1 MSELPLDPWKHLS
14 MEFWGPTQSGDYLFV
29 FIDNYSRFPEIEI
42 VNSTSAKSTIR
53 KLDKI
58 LSTMGIPLKLTSGPP
73 FNSIEMKQYSKHGI
87 LLSYNYSFVAT
98 G

>member
-1 MSELPLDPWKHLS
+1 MDFGVLH
-14 MEFWGPTQSGDYLFV
+14 SGEYLFV

-58 LSTMGIPLKLTSGPP
+58 LSTMSIPLKLTSDHGPP
-73 FNSIEMKQYSKHGI
+73 FNSI
-87 LLSYNYSFVAT
+87 
-98 G
+98 